1 MVESVNFTAQNFKE
15 VYLFKSQ
22 RNLEEYAN

>member
-1 MVESVNFTAQNFKE
+1 MIESVNFTAQNFKE